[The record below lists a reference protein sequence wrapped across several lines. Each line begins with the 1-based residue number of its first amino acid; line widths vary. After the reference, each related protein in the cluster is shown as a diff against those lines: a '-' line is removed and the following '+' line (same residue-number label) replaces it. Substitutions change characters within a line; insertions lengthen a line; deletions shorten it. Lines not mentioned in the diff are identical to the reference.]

1 MSKTLVSRSPMFLL
15 ILILFLSSCAD
26 NHSSADYSVDERAR
40 IDSLVFADR
49 SIDSLKVLADS
60 FAYEDNDLG
69 VAVACRELGKAYRNS
84 SRFPEALDVHRR
96 GLEAAM
102 EIADTLQIVQA
113 FNNIGTVYRRM
124 GVLEE
129 AASWHYRGLSI
140 CERWSD
146 TTSVGLK
153 NKVVSL
159 NGLGNVLLSMG
170 KDSLAMLTFRE
181 ALKGEQKLGS
191 STGMAINYA
200 NIGALL
206 EQDGQIDSARFYFTL
221 SLEANM
227 KAGSS
232 LGISLCHSH
241 FGRLFE
247 KDGDYVRAF
256 DEYKTAYDG
265 LSGGSDK
272 WHWLESCTSLARLS
286 IRNDDPN
293 AARRFLSEALPVA
306 EALESSAHLAD
317 VYNLYYVLHRSEG
330 RYKESLHWLE
340 SYSDCIK
347 RLYDERNEDAIF
359 ELRSKY
365 EREKSQHEM
374 ELLRDAHRQEVLR
387 DRQLLFGSVITII
400 CAFMAIILLVYYL
413 RLRSRN
419 NAILKALDETKSNY
433 FTNVAHEFRTPL
445 TIISS
450 AARSIQDNAADE
462 GLKEDAADISR
473 HSDALLDL
481 VNQVLDVAKM
491 TSGIAPDPVWR
502 NGNVAAFIS
511 GICER
516 NARYAESKGIKLVY
530 ECSEEDFEMDFVP
543 EMMVRIVQNLLSNA
557 LKFSGKGTE
566 IHVVVAR
573 SDENLCVSVR
583 DQGAGMTPSQMQEVF
598 KPFYQAEGQFK
609 DMGTGLGLSVVK
621 LAAASMDGEVSLAS
635 EVGKGTEFIVTVPV
649 RHDRATSSV
658 CDGCSSGQTADIPSD
673 AGNVADASGADQD
686 VPRILIV
693 EDVPEVARWEMRQL
707 GGADYAFF
715 FASDGSEGLRKAED
729 IVPDLIITDVSM
741 PVMDGLEFCRKVR
754 ESELLCHVPVVMVTA
769 RVTQE
774 DRLKGFEAGADAYI
788 EKPYDPDELDLRVRS
803 LLHQRA
809 LLKKMFTEKFE
820 SDGMDTSFSEPSIS
834 VIDRIFLEKFDAA
847 LEEAFVS
854 GKVDCED
861 LASVMCIGRAQL
873 NRKIKAITGYR
884 TTEYILKARMSK
896 AKILLRTSD
905 LPIGE
910 IALKCGIEDIGYFST
925 MFRKQVGMT
934 PSAYR
939 NS

>member
-1 MSKTLVSRSPMFLL
+1 MFLL

-40 IDSLVFADR
+40 IDSLVYADR

-159 NGLGNVLLSMG
+159 NGLGNILLSMG
-170 KDSLAMLTFRE
+170 HDSLAMLTFRE

-232 LGISLCHSH
+232 LGISLCHTH

-247 KDGDYVRAF
+247 KEGDFIEAF
-256 DEYKTAYDG
+256 DEYKAAYDV
-265 LSGGSDK
+265 LSRGSDK
-272 WHWLESCTSLARLS
+272 WHWLESCISLARVS
-286 IRNDDPN
+286 ICKGEYS

-306 EALESSAHLAD
+306 ETLESSAHLAD
-317 VYNLYYVLHRSEG
+317 VCNQYYVLYRSEG

-400 CAFMAIILLVYYL
+400 CAFMAIMLLVYYL

-583 DQGAGMTPSQMQEVF
+583 DQGAGMTPSQMQEAF

-686 VPRILIV
+686 VQRILIV

-884 TTEYILKARMSK
+884 TTEYILMARLSK
-896 AKILLRTSD
+896 AKNLLLTTS
-905 LPIGE
+905 LPVGE
-910 IALKCGIEDIGYFST
+910 IAIQCGIEDVGYFST
-925 MFRKQVGMT
+925 LFRKHVGMT
-934 PSAYR
+934 PSAFR
-939 NS
+939 NA

>member
-1 MSKTLVSRSPMFLL
+1 MFLL

-40 IDSLVFADR
+40 IDSLVYADR

-140 CERWSD
+140 CERWND
-146 TTSVGLK
+146 TTTVGLK

-170 KDSLAMLTFRE
+170 QDSLAMLTFRE

-232 LGISLCHSH
+232 LGISLCHTH

-247 KDGDYVRAF
+247 KEGDFIKAF
-256 DEYKTAYDG
+256 DEYKAAYDV
-265 LSGGSDK
+265 LSRGSDK
-272 WHWLESCTSLARLS
+272 WHWLESCISLARVS
-286 IRNDDPN
+286 ISKGEYS
-293 AARRFLSEALPVA
+293 AARRFLAEALPVA

-317 VYNLYYVLHRSEG
+317 VCNQYYLLYRSEG
-330 RYKESLHWLE
+330 RFKESLHWLE

-374 ELLRDAHRQEVLR
+374 DLLRDAHLREVVR
-387 DRQLLFGSVITII
+387 DRQLLIGSVITII
-400 CAFMAIILLVYYL
+400 CAFMAIMLLVYYS
-413 RLRSRN
+413 RMRSRN
-419 NAILKALDETKSNY
+419 NAILKALDQTKSNY
-433 FTNVAHEFRTPL
+433 FTNIAHEFRTPL
-445 TIISS
+445 TIITS
-450 AARSIQDNAADE
+450 AARSIHDNASDE
-462 GLKEDAADISR
+462 ELREDAADITM
-473 HSDALLDL
+473 HSSALLYL

-491 TSGIAPDPVWR
+491 TSDIAPDPVWR
-502 NGNVAAFIS
+502 KGNVAAFIS

-516 NARYAESKGIKLVY
+516 NKRYAESKGIKLVY
-530 ECSEEDFEMDFVP
+530 ECFGEDFEMDFVP

-557 LKFSGKGTE
+557 LKFSGRGTE
-566 IHVVVAR
+566 VHVTVEM
-573 SDENLCVSVR
+573 SKETLSISVL
-583 DQGAGMTPSQMQEVF
+583 DQGAGMTPSQMKDVF
-598 KPFYQAEGQFK
+598 KPFYQADGHIK

-621 LAAASMDGEVSLAS
+621 LAAASMNGEVSLAS
-635 EVGKGTEFIVTVPV
+635 EVGRGTEFVVTVPV
-649 RHDRATSSV
+649 RHGRATSSV
-658 CDGCSSGQTADIPSD
+658 GDYCSVDQPSAIMSD
-673 AGNVADASGADQD
+673 AGSVTIADAEASDQD

-707 GGADYAFF
+707 GGGTDYAFF
-715 FASDGSEGLRKAED
+715 FASDGSEGFSKAKD

-741 PVMDGLEFCRKVR
+741 PVMDGLELCRKVR
-754 ESELLCHVPVVMVTA
+754 ESELLCHIPVIMVTA
-769 RVTQE
+769 RVTQ
-774 DRLKGFEAGADAYI
+774 DNRLKGFEAGADAYI
-788 EKPYDPDELDLRVRS
+788 EKPYDPDELSLRVRN
-803 LLHQRA
+803 LLDQRA
-809 LLKKMFTEKFE
+809 LLKRMFTEKFE

-873 NRKIKAITGYR
+873 NRKIKAITGYK
-884 TTEYILKARMSK
+884 TTEYILMARLSK
-896 AKILLRTSD
+896 AKNLLITTS
-905 LPIGE
+905 LPVGE
-910 IALKCGIEDIGYFST
+910 IAIQCGIEDGGYFST
-925 MFRKQVGMT
+925 LFRKHVGMT

-939 NS
+939 NA